1 MGSAHDGYYDLG
13 SFHRDISTHDPDA
26 QRWFDRGLV
35 WCYAFNH
42 EEAARC
48 FDKVVA
54 LDPSCAMGYWGLA
67 YALGPN
73 YNKPWQLFDP
83 DDLKTTLARV
93 HRAIQ
98 HALARA
104 GSATP
109 FEQALVH
116 AIPFRH
122 PRDPDDRDYARYNRA
137 YADAM
142 AKVHRQFPHDL
153 DAVTLYA
160 DALMNLT
167 PWGLWDLRTGKPGP
181 GSRVVEAKAVLDAA
195 LHAQEDAANAH
206 PGLLHM
212 YIHMIEMSGAPELGI
227 PPADRLR
234 DLVPDA
240 GHLRHMPSH
249 LDILIGDYRRAVAS
263 NAAACTADELYYRRE
278 GGMNFYT
285 LYRLHDYHSLIYAA
299 MFNGQSKFA
308 LDAAERMEKHVP
320 EELLRVESPPMA
332 DWLESFRSASMHV
345 LVRFGRWDEILEM
358 PLPDDQKLY
367 CVTTAM
373 IHYAKGVALA
383 VKGLVE
389 DAEGQRKALRAA
401 VERVPATRMEY
412 PNKCS
417 DVLAVAEA
425 MLDGELE
432 YRKGNYEV
440 AFEHLR
446 KAVELDDAL
455 NYAEPWAWMQ
465 PTRHALAALLLEQGH
480 VEEAAHAYA
489 ADLGFD
495 DTLPRARQHPNNV
508 WALHG
513 FHECL
518 VKLGRK
524 AEAKILEPQLK
535 LALAVADVPVT
546 ASCYCR
552 GAATAVPV
560 QSNSSVCCKADGV

>member
-1 MGSAHDGYYDLG
+1 MTSAKDDYYDLG
-13 SFHRDISTHDPDA
+13 TFHRSVSTQDSEA
-26 QRWFDRGLV
+26 QKWFDRGLV
-35 WCYAFNH
+35 WCYGFNH
-42 EEAARC
+42 EEATRC
-48 FDKVVA
+48 FEKVVS

-67 YALGPN
+67 YSLGPN
-73 YNKPWQLFDP
+73 YNKPWELFDA
-83 DDLKTTLARV
+83 DDLKTTLERV
-93 HRAIQ
+93 HQAIQ
-98 HALARA
+98 QAIAHA
-104 GSATP
+104 GKATP
-109 FEQALVH
+109 FEQALIH
-116 AIPFRH
+116 AIPYRH
-122 PRDPDDRDYARYNRA
+122 PRDAADTDYGAYNRA

-142 AKVHRQFPHDL
+142 AKVYRQFPDDL
-153 DAVTLYA
+153 DVVTLYA
-160 DALMNLT
+160 DALMNIT
-167 PWGLWDLRTGKPGP
+167 PWGLWDLRSGEPGP
-181 GSRVVEAKAVLDAA
+181 GSRVVECKSVLDRA
-195 LHAQEDAANAH
+195 LREDEDGANAH

-212 YIHMIEMSGAPELGI
+212 YIHMIEMSSTPELGI

-263 NAAACTADELYYRRE
+263 NAVACAADEAFYHRE

-308 LDAAERMEKHVP
+308 LDTARRMEVHVP
-320 EELLRVESPPMA
+320 DELMRVESPPMA
-332 DWLESFRSASMHV
+332 DWLEAFRSATMHV
-345 LVRFGRWDEILEM
+345 LVRFGRWQDILD
-358 PLPDDQKLY
+358 LKIPDDQKLY

-373 IHYAKGVALA
+373 IHYAKGVAFA
-383 VKGLVE
+383 VRGNV
-389 DAEGQRKALRAA
+389 AEAESERRLLRAA
-401 VERVPATRMEY
+401 VDRVPATRMEY

-446 KAVELDDAL
+446 KAVDLDDAL

-480 VEEAAHAYA
+480 VEEAAKAYA

-518 VKLGRK
+518 IKLGRK
-524 AEAKILEPQLK
+524 DEAKILEPQLK

-552 GAATAVPV
+552 GAATAA
-560 QSNSSVCCKADGV
+560 SNGAACCSADGC